1 MEFTDFIL
9 EEWESIEDGN
19 TKLNGMTEKEWLD
32 LYIKFLT
39 ENYK

>member
-9 EEWESIEDGN
+9 EDWESIEDGN
-19 TKLNGMTEKEWLD
+19 TKLDGMTEKEWLD
-32 LYIKFLT
+32 LYIKFLR